1 MKAIILAGGEG
12 TRLRPL
18 SANKPKPMIRLFDRP
33 LLEHIVLLLRS
44 CGFTELC
51 MTLHYLPRVIQDHF
65 GDGSDLGV
73 SIEYRTETEPAGTA
87 GSVRACAD
95 FVGSEDFLVI
105 SGDAACSYDL
115 RAMMEKHRLS
125 GADATILVRR
135 CEEPSEFGLVLTEEG
150 GVIRGFVEKPG
161 PERIVSD
168 LINTGIYVLSP
179 SVLKEIPEGRSVDFG
194 GELFPRMLKSGRRLR
209 VWESDGYWNDV
220 GSCEAYLATCRDALD
235 RRYPLPL
242 PPGLTS
248 IAEGPCWVSEGAHV
262 AADALL
268 GAYTVIGG
276 GSTVEAG
283 CRIRESVVDGALL
296 QAGSSVDG
304 SILSR
309 GVQLKREV
317 QIRKGCVLAEGVTV
331 GEGSLLLE
339 DLRIWPG
346 LTLPPGRVFRE
357 DMHQSAGS
365 APLRFQPGAVISGEN
380 ASLSPERFMR
390 MGRSCGGER
399 IGAAAAGGSFAAV
412 LAEAFLLGAGAAG
425 KHTFLMDAAQAS
437 SAAAL
442 SGIYGFDECLFFSQ
456 KESRTVVRCF
466 DRDGLPLSRKEQR
479 KLESALTDTGMA
491 VSPDRSRVF
500 ELVSGTE
507 EAVLASGLRG
517 CGTLRGLRIACSP
530 GLLQRGLLLA
540 GAQLVPPEDGVIQ
553 LSLSEDGFTLQAVD
567 ENGRSWPWQMMLCAM
582 TAAELR
588 SGNKEVVL
596 PYDAPD
602 LAERIARENNGTIY
616 RLDRDGEDARS
627 LWRTA
632 PWCRDGLTLALRL
645 FSRMRASGDCS
656 GLAGLFASLPEYH
669 CAEKSMQLGEN
680 DTAVLRKLSGDKA
693 AEAVSGIRLHEGD
706 CTATI
711 RRFGRGELRILAE
724 SCSMEAAEEFCA
736 SLQSRIRKLRDE
748 TRDRAGGRL

>member
-18 SANKPKPMIRLFDRP
+18 SANKPKPMLCLFDRP
-33 LLEHIVLLLRS
+33 LLEHIVLLLRG
-44 CGFTELC
+44 CGFTQLC

-65 GDGSDLGV
+65 GNGNDFGV
-73 SIEYRTETEPAGTA
+73 SIDYRTETEAAGTA

-95 FVGSEDFLVI
+95 FVGNEDFLVI

-135 CEEPSEFGLVLTEEG
+135 SREPSEFGLVLTEDG

-161 PERIVSD
+161 PERVVSD

-179 SVLKEIPEGRSVDFG
+179 SVLNEIPEGRSVDFG

-220 GSCEAYLATCRDALD
+220 GSCEAYLATCRDVLD
-235 RRYPLPL
+235 GRFPLPL
-242 PPGLTS
+242 PPSLRS
-248 IAEGPCWVSEGAHV
+248 SAEGPCWVSEEAHV
-262 AADALL
+262 AADAAL

-283 CRIRESVVDGALL
+283 CRISGSVVDGALL
-296 QAGSSVDG
+296 QTGSSVVG

-309 GVQLKREV
+309 GVHLQREV
-317 QIRKGCVLAEGVTV
+317 RVRQGCVLAEGVTV

-339 DLRIWPG
+339 NLRIWPG
-346 LTLPPGRVFRE
+346 LTLPSGSVVRE
-357 DMHQSAGS
+357 DLHRSEDS
-365 APLRFQPGAVISGEN
+365 APLRFQAGAAISGEN
-380 ASLSPERFMR
+380 AVSLTPERFMR
-390 MGRSCGGER
+390 MGRSCCGER
-399 IGAAAAGGSFAAV
+399 IGASASGGSFASV

-425 KHTFLMDAAQAS
+425 KRTFLMDSAQAS

-456 KESRTVVRCF
+456 KGPRTTIRCF

-479 KLESALTDTGMA
+479 KLESGMTDTGNP

-500 ELVSGTE
+500 ELLSGTE
-507 EAVLASGLRG
+507 EAVLASALRG
-517 CGTLRGLRIACSP
+517 CGTLHGLRIACSP

-540 GAQLVPPEDGVIQ
+540 GAQVVPPEDGVIR
-553 LSLSEDGFTLQAVD
+553 LSLSEDGFTLRAED
-567 ENGRSWPWQMMLCAM
+567 ENGRTWPWQMLLCAM

-588 SGNKEVVL
+588 SGIREVVL

-602 LAERIARENNGTIY
+602 LAERIAREENGTIY
-616 RLDRDGEDARS
+616 RLDRDGEEARS
-627 LWRTA
+627 LWRTS
-632 PWCRDGLTLALRL
+632 PWCRDGLTLVLRL
-645 FSRMRASGDCS
+645 FSRMRASGDRT
-656 GLAGLFASLPEYH
+656 GLADLFASLPEYH
-669 CAEKSMQLGEN
+669 CTEESMQLGEK
-680 DTAVLRKLSGDKA
+680 DTAVLRKLSGDKTV
-693 AEAVSGIRLHEGD
+693 EAVSGIRLHEGD

-711 RRFGRGELRILAE
+711 RRAGGGELRILAE

-736 SLQSRIRKLRDE
+736 SLRSRIRKLCDE
-748 TRDRAGGRL
+748 TQT